1 MVEANDPDPFCVAC
15 RFNDLIPNLSMP
27 GNLDRWHKVEM
38 AKRRIIY
45 TILRLGLPTDAVPE
59 QNRPALRFNFV
70 GDLDLGLSLL
80 TGHNN
85 GVITINI
92 AESDDAERERRRV
105 LLREPY
111 RTLLGHLRH
120 EVAHYYWD
128 RLIANSHWLP
138 GFRKLFGD
146 ETADYAG
153 ALAQYYQQG
162 SPPDWQVR
170 HVSAYAGAHPWEDW
184 AESWAHYMH
193 IMDMVET
200 AGSFGMILQPNHPAA
215 SSITVNPP
223 DAFDINIRF
232 DAVLEYWFPLTYAL
246 NSLNR
251 GMGLLDVY
259 PFALSYQA
267 IRKLHFVHEV
277 VQSIRSRTEVPAI

>member
-1 MVEANDPDPFCVAC
+1 
-15 RFNDLIPNLSMP
+15 
-27 GNLDRWHKVEM
+27 
-38 AKRRIIY
+38 
-45 TILRLGLPTDAVPE
+45 
-59 QNRPALRFNFV
+59 
-70 GDLDLGLSLL
+70 
-80 TGHNN
+80 
-85 GVITINI
+85 
-92 AESDDAERERRRV
+92 
-105 LLREPY
+105 
-111 RTLLGHLRH
+111 
-120 EVAHYYWD
+120 
-128 RLIANSHWLP
+128 
-138 GFRKLFGD
+138 
-146 ETADYAG
+146 
-153 ALAQYYQQG
+153 
-162 SPPDWQVR
+162 
-170 HVSAYAGAHPWEDW
+170 
-184 AESWAHYMH
+184 MH